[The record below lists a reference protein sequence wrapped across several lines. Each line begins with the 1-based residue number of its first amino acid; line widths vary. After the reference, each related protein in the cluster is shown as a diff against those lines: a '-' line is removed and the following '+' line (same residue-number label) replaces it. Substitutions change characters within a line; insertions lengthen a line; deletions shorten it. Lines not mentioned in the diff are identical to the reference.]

1 MFNKVHM
8 LLNRYGLTGK
18 YFDEAKQSKND
29 GYAKQEVIEGL
40 FKSALEFRQVSEELC
55 EKALMDAKT
64 QLHPLLQQVELEK
77 LGQRR
82 EFVQAFRHSLEGVV
96 AESIALWLPLVKVV
110 YRFDALRGRSTD
122 DWDNRIHLLI
132 LVPRLLPSINEL
144 GAELDR
150 EMLEQLQRFSWSRF
164 QDSKSILEIQQV
176 TPHEIRHGVCYGAMF
191 YSLYTAPSQIWP
203 LRSDQPD

>member
-1 MFNKVHM
+1 MLNKLHM
-8 LLNRYGLTGK
+8 LFNRFGVIGK

-40 FKSALEFRQVSEELC
+40 FKSGLEFRQVSEELC

-191 YSLYTAPSQIWP
+191 YSFYTAPSQVWP
-203 LRSDQPD
+203 PKSSQPG